1 MKSQTKIALLFFL
14 FSLSVVLLFSI
25 AIYYFSNR
33 HFDTEFSSRVK
44 IRAVVAARAVLDAED
59 NRAPG
64 YQEIREKHL
73 EKLPDEKE
81 YFFPVVPGQQLRKEA
96 DEMQLPL
103 RFFDDIIAKGQ
114 ATFRSSNKL
123 FSGLKYTSAKGDYIV
138 VVSASNR
145 YYSEHQAYLQK
156 ILIIAILFVS
166 LLTMLISVFFSRRVF
181 NPVHQII
188 QKVNEISSEN
198 MHLRLEGKTYS
209 DEIAELI
216 VTFNNML
223 DRLETAFET
232 QNNFISNA
240 SHELGTPLTA
250 IIGEADVALTK
261 ERLPGEYRESLTV
274 ILNEAERLDK
284 ITKSLLFLAQTGFDG
299 KKQSMQIIRADQLI
313 WDVKETLNRL
323 IPDNKMYVD
332 LSLVPDSPFKL
343 KVKGNAQLLHLALS
357 NIISNACKYSNNNR
371 VQVSIG
377 SSSEHV
383 IIIVKDKGIGIP
395 QQELKFIYDPFFR
408 ASNTKHFEGY
418 GIGLPLSRN
427 IIRLHGGTLV
437 VNSVVNEGTTVQVS
451 LPLHEMPQM
460 SVVN

>member
-14 FSLSVVLLFSI
+14 FSLSVVLLFSV

-33 HFDTEFSSRVK
+33 HFDTEFNSRVK
-44 IRAVVAARAVLDAED
+44 IRAVVAARAVLDAGD
-59 NRAPG
+59 QKAPG

-81 YFFPVVPGQQLRKEA
+81 YFFMITAGKKFQQEA
-96 DEMQLPL
+96 AEMQLPIE
-103 RFFDDIIAKGQ
+103 FFDEVLASGES
-114 ATFRSSNKL
+114 TFRSSNKL
-123 FSGLKYTSAKGDYIV
+123 FCGIKYSSSKGDYIV

-156 ILIIAILFVS
+156 VLIIAIIFVT

-188 QKVNEISSEN
+188 QNVNQISSEN
-198 MHLRLEGKTYS
+198 MHLRLESKNYS

-216 VTFNNML
+216 STFNNML

-261 ERLPGEYRESLTV
+261 DRSPVEYRESLQV

-284 ITKSLLFLAQTGFDG
+284 ITRSLLYLAQTGFDG
-299 KKQSMQIIRADQLI
+299 KKQTMQVVRADQLI
-313 WDVKETLNRL
+313 WDVKETLSRL
-323 IPDNKMYVD
+323 IPDNKIYID
-332 LSLVPDSPFKL
+332 LSLIPESPFKL

-377 SSSEHV
+377 ASSHHV
-383 IIIVKDKGIGIP
+383 IIIVKDRGIGIP
-395 QQELKFIYDPFFR
+395 SSELKYIYDPFFR
-408 ASNTKHFEGY
+408 ASNTKPFEGY

-451 LPLHEMPQM
+451 LPLHEMIQTH
-460 SVVN
+460 V